1 MIKKFLNVFKI
12 NKSKLTMEELQIC
25 LKIQHVS
32 IITAIISLIIMM
44 VMITLNSKN
53 IFFGC
58 VGVVAAVMFCI
69 SLSVIVYSGDL
80 YRDIQ
85 KLEDAKN
92 NDLKAKSIVTQ
103 IKEGKFDGIYCKDKD
118 VNKLLFDI
126 CLEKGNIEISIK
138 QGNIVVRTVDET
150 EIPLKVENVNDYF
163 EMY

>member
-32 IITAIISLIIMM
+32 IITFIISMIIMV

-58 VGVVAAVMFCI
+58 VGVVAVVIFCI
-69 SLSVIVYSGDL
+69 SLAVIAYSGDI

-85 KLEDAKN
+85 KLVDV
-92 NDLKAKSIVTQ
+92 KSIVAQ

-138 QGNIVVRTVDET
+138 QGNIVVRTVDGV